1 MNIERVS
8 FLLDS
13 PAIGGGG
20 EYLRQLSDGLPAWC
34 ESRVF
39 FSSRGE
45 CTAGAVNAWRPD
57 IIHVNHLRALA
68 QLFGNPFRRP
78 KAPVVFVVH
87 GIHLRKYDFLPRT
100 VGNRARRFLRL
111 TLERF
116 LYRKCAALVVLTETD
131 CAEVLRLYG
140 RDLNVVCI
148 PNGAPAA
155 RPRTPSE
162 PKFPADGFAF
172 ICVGRF
178 DFQKGQDV
186 LLGAIAKSAQ
196 ELRSHGRRTL
206 FIGGGKMLPELEA
219 FADSHGIQDLVE
231 FAGELPNAAD
241 YLACGRILV
250 APSRWEGLPFLLMEA
265 GLQEKMVIASDCP
278 GNHDL
283 VQDGVSGRLFP
294 VEDVDA
300 LARLLI
306 QEWRPDTLQSFG
318 DALYQHVQADYS
330 REQMCARTLALWRSL
345 KLQ

>member
-1 MNIERVS
+1 VRIA
-8 FLLDS
+8 FLIDT

-100 VGNRARRFLRL
+100 VGNRARRSLRL
-111 TLERF
+111 MLERF

-186 LLGAIAKSAQ
+186 LLSAIAKSA
-196 ELRSHGRRTL
+196 EKLRSLGRRTL
-206 FIGGGKMLPELEA
+206 LIGGGKTRLAMEA
-219 FADSHGIQDLVE
+219 FASSHGILDLVE